1 MRVMHLESGNSF
13 YGGAKQVLDLA
24 EGLAKKKISN
34 YLLCR
39 PTSLIKEKCQDR
51 KNLVNI
57 VEMPMRG
64 DLDLF
69 FYSNLKK
76 ILKLYNPQ
84 ILHVHSRR
92 GIDYYSGWC
101 AKSLGIPSIIT
112 RRVDSLEIKKIA
124 RIKYNSYDGVIAI
137 SKSIQNYLINYLGI
151 DRSIVHYIP
160 SGVSLN
166 KKKSNFS
173 KNSIIKKF
181 NLPSDTEFI
190 IGIISQLISRK
201 GHLDFFLL
209 LRKLI
214 DRHPNIH
221 VICFGD
227 GYLRKKLE
235 YKLTSLN
242 LNKYVSLVGFH
253 SDIIDQIPKLDLVV
267 HPATREGLGL
277 SIIESLSIGVP
288 VVAYSIGGIKDII
301 IDKVNGILIPPYD
314 KLKFISSIDRLISNP
329 YERNYLSINGCK
341 SIKEKFSIDKM
352 INGNLE
358 IYNKIIS
365 NYS

>member
-13 YGGAKQVLDLA
+13 YGGAKQVLDLT
-24 EGLAKKKISN
+24 EGLSEKKINN

-39 PTSLIKEKCQDR
+39 PTSLIKKKYKGK
-51 KNLVNI
+51 KNWVNI

-64 DLDLF
+64 ELDLF

-76 ILKLYNPQ
+76 ILKIYKPH

-92 GIDYYSGWC
+92 GVDYYSGLC

-112 RRVDSLEIKKIA
+112 RRVDSIEIKKIA
-124 RIKYNSYDGVIAI
+124 RIKYNSYDAVIAI

-151 DRSIVHYIP
+151 DKSIVHYIP

-166 KKKSNFS
+166 RNNYNFS
-173 KNSIIKKF
+173 NNSIIKKL
-181 NLPSDTEFI
+181 NLPSDINFT
-190 IGIISQLISRK
+190 IGIISQLIPRK
-201 GHLDFFLL
+201 GHLEFFML
-209 LRKLI
+209 LRELI
-214 DRHPNIH
+214 EKHPKIH

-227 GYLRKKLE
+227 GYLRKKIE
-235 YKLTSLN
+235 YKLNSLN
-242 LNKYVSLVGFH
+242 LNEYVSLVGFR

-277 SIIESLSIGVP
+277 SILESLSLGVP
-288 VVAYSIGGIKDII
+288 VVAYSIGGIRDII

-314 KLKFISSIDRLISNP
+314 KLNFIDSIDRLISNP
-329 YERNYLSINGCK
+329 HERDYLAMNCYK
-341 SIKEKFSIDKM
+341 SIKEEFSINKM
-352 INGNLE
+352 INSNLE
-358 IYNKIIS
+358 IYNKIIRA
-365 NYS
+365 YS